1 MPVVWSVSA
10 LRVRW
15 ICRAVVSGFSVH
27 SISPVLSVDRLVW
40 HRNVGTVLHQ
50 RDEFL
55 MSSPVKRWLWK
66 LWHGVVI
73 VVGTGLAALSAIFL
87 LSFLAVTDYE
97 ARTDWE

>member
-1 MPVVWSVSA
+1 M
-10 LRVRW
+10 
-15 ICRAVVSGFSVH
+15 
-27 SISPVLSVDRLVW
+27 
-40 HRNVGTVLHQ
+40 
-50 RDEFL
+50 
-55 MSSPVKRWLWK
+55 KRWLWK